1 MDNIL
6 FDIRGDKGQFKAA
19 MDYIKSIAPG
29 GKAVRYA
36 IVPTKGLVLFWHEQ
50 DDKIVKL
57 DFPYITDPKWNK
69 DTAKSFNVE
78 LKKFD
83 IPWEKF
89 VEAWVFSTDPTQFEL
104 DEWERDLEDFD
115 GSTGNGFRITC
126 DTWGHVGGNHYAFAI
141 IKPIFA
147 WYGK

>member
-6 FDIRGDKGQFKAA
+6 FDIRGDQGQFKAA

-29 GKAVRYA
+29 SKAVRYA
-36 IVPTKGLVLFWHEQ
+36 IVPRKGLVLFWHEQ
-50 DDKIVKL
+50 DEKIVKL

-89 VEAWVFSTDPTQFEL
+89 VEAWVFSTDPNQFEL
-104 DEWERDLEDFD
+104 L
-115 GSTGNGFRITC
+115 S
-126 DTWGHVGGNHYAFAI
+126 
-141 IKPIFA
+141 
-147 WYGK
+147 